1 MSGFEVTG
9 IVLGVLPIVISAISD
24 YKQKRGLLA
33 SFIKSRG
40 LLDDLLH
47 ELRNHQRNFYF
58 DILDLLREAKVQE
71 ILVADDPPQEE
82 CVKILQDSRT
92 GIQVRDYMG
101 HVFGDFLEI
110 LTNYE
115 ECLKKITSNLHHIV
129 RPANVPKDDLI
140 AIVHASQAEPVSM
153 PFKVKVKFSIDRDGL
168 DALVKDL
175 GTERYSLGKLIKRV
189 KSKREWEARQ
199 PTDSSATLALE
210 FTKVGR
216 SATLLYQA
224 ACKCWACHQHDLH
237 SVLLRLDHS
246 RIRPIQT
253 AQDTLIAFRFCFPIE
268 TDILQE
274 VEIAA
279 HYADLLQ
286 TPTKPQAER
295 AGTLLVPSIT
305 ITACQESI
313 PACIWIESICED
325 AQRARTRGRV
335 LTLRLM
341 SDALELLEGD
351 RPHEP
356 YNTCTTLAEFL
367 RDTAENYEARMLPV
381 DQTMLALDVVS
392 SVLQL
397 RPTVWCTT
405 HWNSTTIKFP
415 RKLTDG
421 AYTTVFTPYLEQT
434 VEDSVLQ
441 SYKCLPDLNIEVIQ
455 STMLELAILLL
466 EILHH
471 KSLETWAEKY
481 GKGRMCSDGERMAGA
496 RNWLRMSSEERT
508 ERLLPDQVK
517 SIQGCLDYSVKSNL
531 AWDRNFQSCYCENV
545 IKPLQQLTS
554 GC

>member
-1 MSGFEVTG
+1 
-9 IVLGVLPIVISAISD
+9 
-24 YKQKRGLLA
+24 
-33 SFIKSRG
+33 
-40 LLDDLLH
+40 
-47 ELRNHQRNFYF
+47 
-58 DILDLLREAKVQE
+58 
-71 ILVADDPPQEE
+71 
-82 CVKILQDSRT
+82 
-92 GIQVRDYMG
+92 
-101 HVFGDFLEI
+101 
-110 LTNYE
+110 
-115 ECLKKITSNLHHIV
+115 
-129 RPANVPKDDLI
+129 
-140 AIVHASQAEPVSM
+140 M
-153 PFKVKVKFSIDRDGL
+153 PFKVKVKFSIDRDSL

-199 PTDSSATLALE
+199 PTNSSATLALE
-210 FTKVGR
+210 FTRVGR

-224 ACKCWACHQHDLH
+224 ACKCWACDQHDLH
-237 SVLLRLDHS
+237 SVLLRLDHRI

-253 AQDTLIAFRFCFPIE
+253 AQDALIAFGFCFPIE

-279 HYADLLQ
+279 HYADLPQ

-305 ITACQESI
+305 VTAYQESS
-313 PACIWIESICED
+313 PACIRIKSICDD

-335 LTLRLM
+335 LTLRLT
-341 SDALELLEGD
+341 SDALELLEED

-367 RDTAENYEARMLPV
+367 RDTAENYEARMLPFE
-381 DQTMLALDVVS
+381 QTMLALNVVS

-415 RKLTDG
+415 TKLTDG
-421 AYTTVFTPYLEQT
+421 SYTTVCTPYLEQT
-434 VEDSVLQ
+434 VEDAVLQ
-441 SYKCLPDLNIEVIQ
+441 YHKCLPDLNTETIQ

-496 RNWLRMSSEERT
+496 RSWLRMSAEERT

-517 SIQGCLDYSVKSNL
+517 AIQGCLDYSVKSNL
-531 AWDRNFQSCYCENV
+531 AWDKNFQSCYCENV